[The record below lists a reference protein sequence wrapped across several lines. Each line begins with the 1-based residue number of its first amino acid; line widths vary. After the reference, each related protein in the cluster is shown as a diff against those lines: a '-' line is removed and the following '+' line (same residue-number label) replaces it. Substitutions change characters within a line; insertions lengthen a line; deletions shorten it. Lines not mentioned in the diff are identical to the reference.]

1 MSRKAIAVED
11 AAKDWFRD
19 TEFVAEYEALEEEF
33 AIAEALIKARGEADM
48 TQEEVAA
55 AMGTTQAVIARLE
68 SGRNMPST
76 RTLQRFAKATGSKLR
91 ISFEPGKPK
100 SRVGR

>member
-1 MSRKAIAVED
+1 MSRKAIPVEE
-11 AAKDWFRD
+11 AAKDWLKD
-19 TEFVAEYEALEEEF
+19 PEFVAEYEALEEEF
-33 AIAEALIKARGEADM
+33 ALAEALIKARGEADM

-100 SRVGR
+100 SRTGH